1 MYDLHRLGWFGFQ
14 ELCNSIARE
23 VLGQTSM
30 TFLESADGGR
40 DGCFSGNWQ
49 NTPSE
54 NYDGEFVIQ
63 CKFKT
68 RRNENLKFADI
79 SDEIDKAKKLVENGL
94 CDTYILMTNAG
105 VSGPMS
111 AKIQETL
118 KDVGVK
124 RVLIF
129 GSTWINNQ
137 IRDNPNLRRLVP
149 RVYGLGDLSEI
160 LDDRVYE
167 QGKALLE
174 YLKDELS
181 KVVITS
187 SFKNAAN
194 AIEKH
199 NFVLLIGEAA
209 AGKTTIASLLAMG
222 SLDQWQAPTMKLETA
237 EQVVH
242 HWNPNNPMQFF
253 WIDDAFGVTQYES
266 TLSNRWNQAMP
277 KIVAML
283 DKGAKIVMTSR
294 DYIFNDA
301 KKDLKKGAFPLL
313 HESQVVI
320 DVQKLTITEKRQI
333 LYNHLKM
340 GKQPLSYKKEIKPH
354 LEYIANHKRFIP
366 EMARRLSDPFFTK
379 NLYLSEFYLD
389 IFIQKQESFLIE
401 LISELDKD
409 NRAALALIYMNN
421 EKLKSPLELNEIESN
436 AISKIGSSLSGC
448 INALEVMKG
457 NMVQN
462 INVDDESLWKYKHPT
477 IGDAFAKYIVD
488 SPDMIEIYLHGS
500 SVDQLLDYITCGNM
514 SIKNAIIIPK
524 KLFNLILEKL
534 NSYKSTKKYK
544 TEFLSEWGAKRNLFN
559 FLARR
564 CSVNFLRLFVQ
575 DNPEILIQVS
585 KPSVNLEYSPEVN
598 LALRLHS
605 IDLLPEENRKT
616 FISYISAYALSGENL
631 YVLSDDDIKEI
642 FKENEYS
649 ELLQQIKSE
658 LIPKISK
665 LKEIWKSRY
674 DRDENASY
682 HMSSLKENLQAI
694 EYEFSDDASIVFEV
708 GKELIEIEEWIEDN
722 TTEESSSEMENLS
735 GETEV
740 KEEIERSIFDDVDI

>member
-40 DGCFSGNWQ
+40 DGCFSGNW
-49 NTPSE
+49 NNISGE
-54 NYDGEFVIQ
+54 NYNGEFVIQ

-68 RRNENLKFADI
+68 RQNENLKFADI
-79 SDEIDKAKKLVENGL
+79 HDEIGKAQKLVESDL
-94 CDTYILMTNAG
+94 CDIYILMTNAG
-105 VSGPMS
+105 ISAPMA
-111 AKIQETL
+111 AKIQQAL

-124 RVLIF
+124 QVLIF
-129 GSTWINNQ
+129 GSSWINNQ

-237 EQVVH
+237 EQVVN

-320 DVQKLTITEKRQI
+320 DVQKLTLTEKRQI

-340 GKQPLSYKKEIKPH
+340 GKQSLSYKKEIKPH
-354 LEYIANHKRFIP
+354 LEYVANHKRFIP

-462 INVDDESLWKYKHPT
+462 INIDDESIWKYKHPT

-500 SVDQLLDYITCGNM
+500 SVDQLLDYITCGDM

-564 CSVNFLRLFVQ
+564 CSVNFLKLFVQ

-616 FISYISAYALSGENL
+616 FVSYISEYALSGENL

-642 FKENEYS
+642 FKENEYN
-649 ELLQQIKSE
+649 ELLQRIKNE

-674 DRDENASY
+674 VRDEDASY
-682 HMSSLKENLQAI
+682 HMSSLKENLEAI

-708 GKELIEIEEWIEDN
+708 NRELIEIEEWIKDN
-722 TTEESSSEMENLS
+722 TAEESSYEMESLS
-735 GETEV
+735 GKTEGQ
-740 KEEIERSIFDDVDI
+740 EEIERSIFDDVDM

>member
-1 MYDLHRLGWFGFQ
+1 MYELHRLGWFGFQ

-30 TFLESADGGR
+30 MFLESADGGR
-40 DGCFSGNWQ
+40 DGCFSGKWQ
-49 NTPSE
+49 NTSGE
-54 NYDGEFVIQ
+54 YYDGEFVIQ

-79 SDEIDKAKKLVENGL
+79 NDEIDKAQKLVDNGL

-105 VSGPMS
+105 VSGPMA
-111 AKIQETL
+111 AKIQKTL

-124 RVLIF
+124 QVLIF

-222 SLDQWQAPTMKLETA
+222 SLDQWKAPTMKLETA

-266 TLSNRWNQAMP
+266 TLSKRWNQAMP

-340 GKQPLSYKKEIKPH
+340 GKQSSSYKKEIKPH
-354 LEYIANHKRFIP
+354 LEYVANHKRFIP

-379 NLYLSEFYLD
+379 NLYLSEFHLD

-462 INVDDESLWKYKHPT
+462 INIDDESLWKYKHPT
-477 IGDAFAKYIVD
+477 IGDAFAKFIVN
-488 SPDMIEIYLHGS
+488 SPDMIEIYIHGS
-500 SVDQLLDYITCGNM
+500 SVDQLLDHITCGDMN
-514 SIKNAIIIPK
+514 IKNAIIIPK

-564 CSVNFLRLFVQ
+564 CSINFLKIFIEE
-575 DNPEILIQVS
+575 NPEILIQVS
-585 KPSVNLEYSPEVN
+585 KPGINLDYSPEVN

-605 IDLLPEENRKT
+605 LGLLPEENRKT
-616 FISYISAYALSGENL
+616 FVSNVSAYALSGENL
-631 YVLSDDDIKEI
+631 YVLSDEEIKEM
-642 FKENEYS
+642 FKEEEYA
-649 ELLQQIKSE
+649 ELLQRIKIE

-674 DRDENASY
+674 DRDEDASY
-682 HMSSLKENLQAI
+682 HMSSLKENLDAI
-694 EYEFSDDASIVFEV
+694 EYEFSEDPSVVFEV
-708 GKELIEIEEWIEDN
+708 NKELIEIEEWIKDN
-722 TTEESSSEMENLS
+722 TNEESSSEMENLS
-735 GETEV
+735 GKTEEQ
-740 KEEIERSIFDDVDI
+740 EEIERSIFDDVDM

>member
-49 NTPSE
+49 NTSGE

-79 SDEIDKAKKLVENGL
+79 NDEIDKAQKLVENGL

-105 VSGPMS
+105 VSGPIS
-111 AKIQETL
+111 AKIQKTL

-237 EQVVH
+237 EQVVN

-340 GKQPLSYKKEIKPH
+340 GKQPLSYKKEIKQH
-354 LEYIANHKRFIP
+354 LEYVANHKRFIP

-421 EKLKSPLELNEIESN
+421 EKLKSPIELNEIESN

-462 INVDDESLWKYKHPT
+462 INIDDESLWKYKHPT
-477 IGDAFAKYIVD
+477 IGDAFAKYIVN

-500 SVDQLLDYITCGNM
+500 SVDQFLDYITCGDM

-564 CSVNFLRLFVQ
+564 CSINFLKLFVQ
-575 DNPEILIQVS
+575 ENPEILIQVS
-585 KPSVNLEYSPEVN
+585 KPSVNLEYSAEVN

-616 FISYISAYALSGENL
+616 FISNISAYALSGENL
-631 YVLSDDDIKEI
+631 YALSDEDIKKT
-642 FKENEYS
+642 FKENEYN

-674 DRDENASY
+674 DRDEDASY
-682 HMSSLKENLQAI
+682 HMSSLKENLEAI
-694 EYEFSDDASIVFEV
+694 EYEFSDDGSIVFEV
-708 GKELIEIEEWIEDN
+708 NKELIEIEEWIKDN
-722 TTEESSSEMENLS
+722 TTEASISDMENLS
-735 GETEV
+735 GETEE
-740 KEEIERSIFDDVDI
+740 KEEIERSIFDDVDM